1 MTNYSQWTSKKN
13 KTQICHWFVQTIGLL
28 SWLSLC
34 FNHLDFQHSGNAG
47 LQYPHSTLKE
57 PPSPLKFMINFF
69 QCHFFSYSLQ
79 KLTLAFL
86 PPPLVV
92 VVLSLI
98 YMNELHCT
106 KCMNRRKKAVRHK
119 RDITEHASR
128 ILCSYTHI
136 QKPVPPKIFS
146 NLSSFFYPFYIP

>member
-1 MTNYSQWTSKKN
+1 MDLKENQ
-13 KTQICHWFVQTIGLL
+13 TQICHRFFQTIGLL

-34 FNHLDFQHSGNAG
+34 FNHLDFQPSGNAG

-69 QCHFFSYSLQ
+69 QCNFFSYSLQ

-106 KCMNRRKKAVRHK
+106 KCMNRRKK
-119 RDITEHASR
+119 
-128 ILCSYTHI
+128 
-136 QKPVPPKIFS
+136 VPPLPPPSPPFCRLRIWTHFWNFKLPYVPIKNIADTSSTSCS
-146 NLSSFFYPFYIP
+146 NEV